1 MRNLLKIPR
10 RFAGVNGGKYSGSA
24 GVILEAVLRLQGG
37 KREAAN
43 RRFVD
48 PTLRKE
54 REGWGTRDMLHL
66 RTENNNTHPLRPS
79 GAVVEGCASIPA
91 TCSRLIPPSAY
102 RGCTFAPL

>member
-24 GVILEAVLRLQGG
+24 GVILEAVLWLQGG

-54 REGWGTRDMLHL
+54 REGWGTRGYVA
-66 RTENNNTHPLRPS
+66 PS
-79 GAVVEGCASIPA
+79 DGEQQH
-91 TCSRLIPPSAY
+91 PSAAAE
-102 RGCTFAPL
+102 RSGGGGLC